1 MDSWKT
7 WSVRLTFG
15 AALAGAVMS
24 RDACLGGSRPRPE
37 PTPAPT
43 ATATAAAMTAAPR
56 ARAGGSGA
64 DRDVEH
70 VRHTAV
76 TERSA
81 RRIRSRG
88 QPWNAG

>member
-7 WSVRLTFG
+7 WSTRLTFG

-43 ATATAAAMTAAPR
+43 ATATPAATTAAP
-56 ARAGGSGA
+56 ATEPAA
-64 DRDVEH
+64 PAP
-70 VRHTAV
+70 TA
-76 TERSA
+76 TASTFA
-81 RRIRSRG
+81 T
-88 QPWNAG
+88 PP